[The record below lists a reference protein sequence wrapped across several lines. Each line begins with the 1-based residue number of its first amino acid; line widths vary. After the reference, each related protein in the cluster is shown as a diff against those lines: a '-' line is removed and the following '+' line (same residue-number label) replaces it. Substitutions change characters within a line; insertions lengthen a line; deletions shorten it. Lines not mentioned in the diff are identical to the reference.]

1 MTYLLVSTSLWP
13 KVNSVKQ
20 WSLRYAIDTNY
31 SSFNIWAFSCIF
43 NPLVHKKVN
52 IARKWSRPSSPLNGT
67 NGVITYAHWSPHF
80 RLTGILFTSTISG
93 VSNKAHGMDTDLCI
107 FSASKISI
115 NEMIIDFMFN
125 SCLKSQNVW
134 NLQQLPRTNSKS
146 FPF

>member
-1 MTYLLVSTSLWP
+1 MTYLLVSTGLWP

-31 SSFNIWAFSCIF
+31 FSFNIWAFSYIF

-52 IARKWSRPSSPLNGT
+52 IALKWSRPSSPLNGT
-67 NGVITYAHWSPHF
+67 NGVITYAHWSPDF
-80 RLTGILFTSTISG
+80 RLTGILYTSTISG
-93 VSNKAHGMDTDLCI
+93 VSNIAHGMDTDLCI

-115 NEMIIDFMFN
+115 NEMIFDFLAIN

-134 NLQQLPRTNSKS
+134 NLQQLPRANL
-146 FPF
+146 